1 MFDLGH
7 RFVLLAAIVKSW
19 RTNAKNAGRSVEE
32 FGMSRSVSQVAAA
45 CGGRSVQRCPVRA
58 ERGEVELSKNLEN
71 AQSIQTPI
79 SAKCY
84 LKTH

>member
-7 RFVLLAAIVKSW
+7 RFVLFAAIVKSW

-45 CGGRSVQRCPVRA
+45 CGGRSGAAVPGPSR
-58 ERGEVELSKNLEN
+58 ERRGG
-71 AQSIQTPI
+71 A
-79 SAKCY
+79 
-84 LKTH
+84 